1 MTSGCACPLLTGALV
16 TVAMNSIGGYRNH
29 VSVAL
34 TGLDVEAKAA
44 AVEAALWRACPFQP
58 SDYAHLTTRLIRSD
72 HPDPTTNETA
82 TAELRITVKDPD
94 ERKVGRAFTNAMVET
109 VLCNIPGMY
118 ALSGAPGDG
127 AGVVDGHEAVAGAV
141 HEQRGGAHAAQ
152 VLLEARPAE
161 QQLQDRARGAEEGHV
176 GPREL
181 AAVAVHRAVGVED
194 GPGEGLRVEPA
205 QVEAVTQALLSHVGA
220 AMTVETLDTLRVEE
234 GLPWHG
240 IDVTEENLLHETGQL
255 SVYHSASK
263 GCYLGQEVV
272 ARLEGRGGNV
282 NKKFLGLRC
291 SAAVAA
297 GAEVVAEDKVIGR
310 VTSAGMSP
318 KFGAIAMGY
327 LHRSHAEPGTTVNV
341 DAVICTV
348 SNLPF
353 EP

>member
-1 MTSGCACPLLTGALV
+1 MVRENAGWCRLDHLALIRVAGPNRVKFLHNLLSNDIAGLAAGQSRRAALMNLKGQQVAWMRVSAETDALV
-16 TVAMNSIGGYRNH
+16 CELPIAVRDIVVETFLHYKVGAPVRFEKPEAVVVAVFGARAAEM
-29 VSVAL
+29 L
-34 TGLDVEAKAA
+34 TACGFT
-44 AVEAALWRACPFQP
+44 AVPADPDTFKTCPF
-58 SDYAHLTTRLIRSD
+58 R
-72 HPDPTTNETA
+72 E
-82 TAELRITVKDPD
+82 
-94 ERKVGRAFTNAMVET
+94 
-109 VLCNIPGMY
+109 
-118 ALSGAPGDG
+118 
-127 AGVVDGHEAVAGAV
+127 GAV
-141 HEQRGGAHAAQ
+141 RI
-152 VLLEARPAE
+152 
-161 QQLQDRARGAEEGHV
+161 
-176 GPREL
+176 
-181 AAVAVHRAVGVED
+181 HRAPDLPAG
-194 GPGEGLRVEPA
+194 GFSIHVEPA